1 MPPSTTSPASGAPWS
16 PAGILSRVVAVEPG
30 EIAALLW
37 SFGYFCTILT
47 SYYII
52 RPLRD
57 EMGVAVGQAALQNTF
72 TIVFLIMLA
81 AVPVFGWLV
90 SNVARRLIV
99 PIVYGFFIADI
110 LLFWVGF
117 RFLAGGLELSRL
129 FFIWAS
135 VFNLFTVSLFWILMS
150 ELWTSPAAKRLYGF
164 IAAGGSA
171 GAMLGPLVTQGLV
184 ALVGPEDVLPAAAFF
199 LALGASAA
207 VRLRRL
213 VPAAEHAS
221 ASQPT
226 GRDVLAGAV
235 QVWQSPYIFRIALLI
250 LLANLVSTFFYLEQS
265 RIVGEVIADRAER
278 VRLFSR
284 LDLAVNVL
292 TIALQVLLTGRL
304 MRRLGVG
311 PTVAALPAVAIA
323 GLLALTVAP
332 SLWVVA
338 AIMIAERAVAF
349 SLASP
354 AVKVLWTVVDPEA
367 KYKAQ
372 SFVDTVVFRGGDAAS
387 GWMLGHLGAA
397 GMGLGHGAIALVMLP
412 FAGLWLALALALGRR
427 LAERTEAAPAP
438 E

>member
-1 MPPSTTSPASGAPWS
+1 MTDSPTAPTPPSSASLPRLLA
-16 PAGILSRVVAVEPG
+16 RVVEVEPD

-37 SFGYFCTILT
+37 SFGYFCAILT
-47 SYYII
+47 AYYII

-57 EMGVAVGQAALQNTF
+57 EMGVAVGQATLQNAF
-72 TIVFLIMLA
+72 TIVFLVMLA

-90 SNVARRLIV
+90 STVPRRLVV

-110 LLFWVGF
+110 VLFWVAF
-117 RFLAGGLELSRL
+117 RFLGGGLAASRV

-150 ELWTSPAAKRLYGF
+150 ELWTSSAAKRLYGF

-171 GAMLGPLVTQGLV
+171 GAMLGPIVTQGLV
-184 ALVGPEDVLPAAAFF
+184 KVVGTDDVLLAAAVF
-199 LALGASAA
+199 LAAGVVASL
-207 VRLRRL
+207 RLRRI
-213 VPAAEHAS
+213 VKTGEHVS
-221 ASQPT
+221 AGQPT

-235 QVWQSPYIFRIALLI
+235 QVWRSPYIFRIALLI
-250 LLANLVSTFFYLEQS
+250 LLANLVSTYFYLEQS

-292 TIALQVLLTGRL
+292 TIAMQVLVTGRV

-311 PTVAALPAVAIA
+311 PAAAALPVVAIV
-323 GLLALTVAP
+323 GLVALAVAP

-338 AIMIAERAVAF
+338 GIMIAERAVAF

-354 AVKVLWTVVDPEA
+354 AVKVLWTVVDAEA

-387 GWMLGHLGAA
+387 GWMIGHLGAA
-397 GMGLGHGAIALVMLP
+397 GLGLGHTALALILLP
-412 FAGLWLALALALGRR
+412 FAAAWLMLALVLAQLLTQRSAA
-427 LAERTEAAPAP
+427 AEG
-438 E
+438 

>member
-1 MPPSTTSPASGAPWS
+1 MPVPTTAASRPLSFAR
-16 PAGILSRVVAVEPG
+16 ALLSRVVAVEPA
-30 EIAALLW
+30 EITALLW
-37 SFGYFCTILT
+37 SFGYFCAILT
-47 SYYII
+47 AYYII

-57 EMGVAVGQAALQNTF
+57 EMGVAVGQATLQNTF

-90 SNVARRLIV
+90 SSVARRLVV

-110 LLFWVGF
+110 VLFWLGF
-117 RFLAGGLELSRL
+117 RFLGGGLAWSRA
-129 FFIWAS
+129 FFVWAS

-150 ELWTSPAAKRLYGF
+150 ELWTSAAAKRLYGF
-164 IAAGGSA
+164 IAAGGSV
-171 GAMLGPLVTQGLV
+171 GAMLGPLLTQGLV
-184 ALVGPEDVLPAAAFF
+184 SVMGPEDVLLVAALF
-199 LALGASAA
+199 LALGVVAA
-207 VRLRRL
+207 LELRRL
-213 VPAAEHAS
+213 VPEAAHAS
-221 ASQPT
+221 AGQPT

-235 QVWQSPYIFRIALLI
+235 QVWRSPYIFRIALLI

-292 TIALQVLLTGRL
+292 TIALQLLATGRL

-311 PTVAALPAVAIA
+311 PVAAALPVVAIA

-338 AIMIAERAVAF
+338 GIMIAERAVAF
-349 SLASP
+349 ALASP
-354 AVKVLWTVVDPEA
+354 AVKVLWTVVEAEA

-397 GMGLGHGAIALVMLP
+397 GMGLGHGAIAVVMLP
-412 FAGLWLALALALGRR
+412 FAALWLVLALALGGQ
-427 LAERTEAAPAP
+427 LAERTEAAKAA